1 MAKDVTDNKRIAKN
15 ATILYFRMFFIMA
28 ISFYTSRIVLQALG
42 VSDYGI
48 YNVVG
53 GVTVLINVFISA
65 LGSSTSRFLTFALG
79 KNDIEVLKRT
89 FTTALWVHIGLAVLF
104 AVVAETIGLWFINTQ
119 LVIPEGRMVAA
130 NWVYQSAVVSV
141 VMGITQTPYSASVT
155 SHERMSTYAVIEVL
169 LSLCK
174 LGVAA
179 IVLYYSGDHLVLYSI
194 LYALLSISYQC
205 YYRFYCMRNFEEC
218 HITKWFDTSLFKDM
232 LKFSSWTMLGSVSLT
247 FMNQGMNVMINRFF
261 GTLLNAASGVALQV
275 QGLLYTFRGNTTLAF
290 SPQIIKSYSASNFD
304 RVIQLIGMGTKF
316 SVVIEA
322 MAIVPLI
329 INMDFLMSIW
339 LKEVPDGAAVICQI
353 LLLTNL
359 LNSFNPFVNTAI
371 IASGRIKNVN
381 IVVSIIYV
389 LFVIGTYCILKYT
402 HSYVWAYLF
411 CVLVS
416 PISTIIY
423 LFTFKK
429 ILPSFSVGQFLKT
442 TYFPLMLTGALSI
455 VISFVI
461 HNVIDD
467 KLIAFLATLFFSFVF
482 ISSTAYFMLF
492 NNELRM
498 MINSFV
504 LNNFMKGWLKKNEK

>member
-1 MAKDVTDNKRIAKN
+1 MPQEATDNKRIAKN
-15 ATILYFRMFFIMA
+15 ATMLYIRMFFIIA

-79 KNDIEVLKRT
+79 KNDAEVLKRT
-89 FTTALWVHIGLAVLF
+89 FATAMWVHIGLAFIF
-104 AVVAETIGLWFINTQ
+104 AIVAETIGLWFINTQ
-119 LVIPEGRMVAA
+119 LVIPTDRMIAA
-130 NWVYQSAVVSV
+130 NWVYHSAIVSV

-155 SHERMSTYAVIEVL
+155 SHEHMSTFALIEVL

-179 IVLYYSGDHLVLYSI
+179 IVLFYSGDHLILYSI
-194 LYALLSISYQC
+194 LYALVSILFQC
-205 YYRFYCMRNFEEC
+205 YYRFYCMRHFEEC

-232 LKFSSWTMLGSVSLT
+232 LNFSSWTMLGSISLT

-275 QGLLYTFRGNTTLAF
+275 QGLMYTFRGNTTLAF

-304 RVIQLIGMGTKF
+304 RVIQLISMGTKF
-316 SVVIEA
+316 SVVIET

-329 INMDFLMSIW
+329 INIDFLMSIW
-339 LKEVPDGAAVICQI
+339 LKEVPDGAVVICQI

-359 LNSFNPFVNTAI
+359 LNSYNPFVNTAI
-371 IASGRIKNVN
+371 IASGRIKNIN
-381 IVVSIIYV
+381 IVVSIIYL
-389 LFVIGTYCILKYT
+389 LFVVGTYCILKYT
-402 HSYVWAYLF
+402 HSYVWAYMF

-416 PISTIIY
+416 PISTFAY

-442 TYFPLMLTGALSI
+442 TYFPLMLTGALGI
-455 VISFVI
+455 VISFVMYNI
-461 HNVIDD
+461 ISI
-467 KLIAFLATLFFSFVF
+467 KAIAFLATLVFSIIFM
-482 ISSTAYFMLF
+482 SLAAYFVLF
-492 NNELRM
+492 DSEMRRM
-498 MINSFV
+498 IKSYV
-504 LNNFMKGWLKKNEK
+504 EKMKSGE